1 MELFFYILEIVGVIS
16 FSVAGAVA
24 AIDREIDLFG
34 VLFLSLV
41 TAFGGGMLRDV
52 LIGNTPAFFTGYLP
66 IACGAAT
73 GLAVFLL
80 AASLKKRY
88 VEHELLID
96 HINNYFDAVGLGIF
110 SVMGAKICLDSG
122 YPSALVAISLGMITG
137 VGGGIIRDLLLREI
151 PFVLRKRVYAVAAL
165 VGAALYYVLFTLL
178 GAPEYLSL
186 LIGAAAVVAIRIL
199 ATVLR
204 LNIPRAILF
213 ERDHIPHAKH

>member
-1 MELFFYILEIVGVIS
+1 MELFFYILETVGVIS

-41 TAFGGGMLRDV
+41 TSFGGGMLRDV
-52 LIGNTPAFFTGYLP
+52 LIGNTPTFFSGYLQ
-66 IACGAAT
+66 IACGAGT
-73 GLAVFLL
+73 GLAVFLI
-80 AASLKKRY
+80 AAIFKKRY

-122 YPSALVAISLGMITG
+122 YPSALVASSLGMITG
-137 VGGGIIRDLLLREI
+137 VGGGIMRDLLLREI

-165 VGAALYYVLFTLL
+165 VGAALYYVLFCLL
-178 GAPEYLSL
+178 GVPEYLAL
-186 LIGAAAVVAIRIL
+186 LIGVAAVVAIRIL
-199 ATVLR
+199 ATALR